1 MADAAD
7 VRSIDAVR
15 EWHAALTEYGEILAE
30 SLAGVELEIRRA
42 RDWLEEQL
50 GRWQRAIKDCQEDV
64 TRAKAELSQ
73 RKFTT
78 WDGREPDCSVQE
90 KALRLAKAK
99 LEHAEE
105 QVVKCRQ
112 WIGRLPKMVDELY
125 VGASRRL
132 GNFIEAE
139 LPKGLADLGRRVAAL
154 ENYASLRPD
163 YNPTPSASS
172 VVAAPPPRTQQTGEG
187 GTNNP
192 SSTSKNEGGDNV
204 QVKPTTA
211 KTEGQ

>member
-7 VRSIDAVR
+7 VRSIDSVR
-15 EWHAALTEYGEILAE
+15 EWHAALAEYGDTLAE

-42 RDWLEEQL
+42 YDWLEEQM

-73 RKFTT
+73 RKFKG

-105 QVVKCRQ
+105 QVEKCRQ

-132 GNFIEAE
+132 SNFIEAE

-154 ENYASLRPD
+154 ESYASLRPD
-163 YNPTPSASS
+163 YNPTPLASS
-172 VVAAPPPRTQQTGEG
+172 VVAAPPPRTQVSADGGANIPNSASKKEG
-187 GTNNP
+187 
-192 SSTSKNEGGDNV
+192 SDNGSA
-204 QVKPTTA
+204 PTAPA